1 MNKWDR
7 YFINIANESSKNS
20 TCIRR
25 QVGAVIVKNNCI
37 VSTGYNGAPSKV
49 KHCTDRGGCLRQKL
63 NIASGERHELCY
75 GAHAE
80 ANAIFS
86 SSKNGVSI
94 DGSIIYCTTY
104 PCSQCA
110 KGIINSGIKEV
121 KYIKNYEDKLSH
133 TLFKEAGIICTRLQ
147 EVTNE

>member
-1 MNKWDR
+1 MNKWDK
-7 YFINIANESSKNS
+7 YFLNIAHESAKNS

-49 KHCTDRGGCLRQKL
+49 THCSDRGGCLRQKL

-86 SSKNGVSI
+86 ASKNGVSI
-94 DGSIIYCTTY
+94 EGATLYCTTY
-104 PCSQCA
+104 PCSQCT
-110 KGIINSGIKEV
+110 KGIINSGIKEI
-121 KYIKNYEDKLSH
+121 KYIQDYNDELSKI
-133 TLFKEAGIICTRLQ
+133 LFKESGVTCTKLQ
-147 EVTNE
+147 EESL